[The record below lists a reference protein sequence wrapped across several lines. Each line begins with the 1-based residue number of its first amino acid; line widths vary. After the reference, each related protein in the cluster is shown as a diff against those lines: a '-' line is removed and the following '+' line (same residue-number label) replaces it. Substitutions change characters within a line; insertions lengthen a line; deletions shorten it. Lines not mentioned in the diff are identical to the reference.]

1 MHETLEAARK
11 IRILLDWSPW
21 FDIYYPIEIKS
32 WLYHMTIG
40 AAHCSSFHFRAE
52 HDDCSVWSCL
62 QQRAL
67 SLCHC
72 QASQGLCSHRLWL
85 VSVQYHLPAWLSHLM
100 LSQSS
105 WLCVSH
111 CFRYTT
117 ERTDLL
123 AWLLH
128 NNRQCRYRC
137 FLPLVACWAPRLL
150 SLLEIWL
157 LGLRAYMHR
166 TSMSQSRSKD
176 RNWKSSQQL
185 GVSFSEIFARCS
197 IVKVRKNR
205 RLISARTCP
214 GVFCEEL

>member
-1 MHETLEAARK
+1 VQLIVLPFTSEQSMMTALCGHVCSKEHWACATARPV
-11 IRILLDWSPW
+11 RASAL
-21 FDIYYPIEIKS
+21 
-32 WLYHMTIG
+32 IG
-40 AAHCSSFHFRAE
+40 SGLF
-52 HDDCSVWSCL
+52 
-62 QQRAL
+62 
-67 SLCHC
+67 
-72 QASQGLCSHRLWL
+72 LCSTTC
-85 VSVQYHLPAWLSHLM
+85 LPGWVTWCYLRVHG
-100 LSQSS
+100 
-105 WLCVSH
+105 CVCI
-111 CFRYTT
+111 CFRYAT
-117 ERTDLL
+117 ERTVLL

-166 TSMSQSRSKD
+166 TCMSQSRSKD

-205 RLISARTCP
+205 R
-214 GVFCEEL
+214 